1 MQPSIKWTAPEY
13 RKKERSTDWY
23 WSWGIISLSI
33 IVISIFLH
41 NYAFAVLIAVAVFA
55 LITVVMKDSDI
66 FAYEIGEKGI
76 KAGKDFIAYGS
87 IECFW
92 IKDGKEED
100 LLLLKTNRFLSHTLS
115 IIIEDVDLND
125 MREFLLTK
133 LKEKELEEPSS
144 KRVMDF
150 LGF

>member
-33 IVISIFLH
+33 IIISIFLH

-100 LLLLKTNRFLSHTLS
+100 LLLLKTNRFLSGST
-115 IIIEDVDLND
+115 ILN
-125 MREFLLTK
+125 RTFLI
-133 LKEKELEEPSS
+133 PNSQNI
-144 KRVMDF
+144 
-150 LGF
+150 LGNLNQTNCIKKTIKY